1 MPVEST
7 AAAGLAASLSSGRAG
22 AALSF
27 VRDQANAEQAV
38 AAQVEA
44 GAENARQAASDP
56 GPGVGERVDRTA

>member
-1 MPVEST
+1 MTIEST

-22 AALSF
+22 AATSF

-38 AAQVEA
+38 ATQVQE
-44 GAENARQAASDP
+44 GAENARRAASDP